1 MLHYISSF
9 AQVGNYARSSSLSS
23 SWRTS
28 KLNQPLR
35 DASTNDL
42 IDLLSER
49 LGKESLDDEDMEL
62 RKANAVLVM
71 LARNSEVNGA
81 AEAVKQLEDRFNHK
95 YHYPWVFLNDEPFS
109 EDFIQ
114 CVYPALSTLHFI
126 Y

>member
-1 MLHYISSF
+1 MSTL
-9 AQVGNYARSSSLSS
+9 S
-23 SWRTS
+23 SWRAS

-49 LGKESLDDEDMEL
+49 LGKESLNDEDMEPQ
-62 RKANAVLVM
+62 KANAVIVM

-81 AEAVKQLEDRFNHK
+81 AEAIKQHEDRFNHK

-114 CVYPALSTLHFI
+114 YVACRRPSALKLMRIHCPSDALAS
-126 Y
+126 